1 MKNIAAFALCL
12 ACAPAFGQ
20 ALEPGQWQF
29 DSTMAS
35 PALPKPQANSVQRC
49 VTKEES
55 QDPEKW
61 MGKTV
66 KEADCKVTMKEK
78 TSTGA
83 TWDLVCPKSGMRGPG
98 SARIG
103 RGTMES
109 EQRMNGEMQGRKFEM
124 LLKTTG
130 KRLGP
135 CKS

>member
-1 MKNIAAFALCL
+1 VKNVVAFALCL

-29 DSTMAS
+29 DSTMTS
-35 PALPKPQANSVQRC
+35 PALPTPQANTVQRC
-49 VTKEES
+49 ITKDDS

-61 MGKTV
+61 MGRTV
-66 KEADCKVTMKEK
+66 KDTDCKVTMKEK
-78 TSTGA
+78 TA
-83 TWDLVCPKSGMRGPG
+83 TRAAWELDCPKSGMRGAG
-98 SARIG
+98 SARLG
-103 RGTMES
+103 RGTVES
-109 EQRMNGEMQGRKFEM
+109 EQSMSGELQGRKFEM